1 MKVLLVCEE
10 VWVSLVGLV
19 VSGGDGGHRHVPV
32 GGRGHAVDLN
42 GRPQVSLDLVAHGKE
57 ILQAGFE
64 AERNKF
70 DLERCST
77 HTKILI
83 VFVIKQKKK
92 KR

>member
-1 MKVLLVCEE
+1 MKVLLVGEE

-64 AERNKF
+64 AENFEVGK
-70 DLERCST
+70 ERYIQ
-77 HTKILI
+77 KLI
-83 VFVIKQKKK
+83 
-92 KR
+92 